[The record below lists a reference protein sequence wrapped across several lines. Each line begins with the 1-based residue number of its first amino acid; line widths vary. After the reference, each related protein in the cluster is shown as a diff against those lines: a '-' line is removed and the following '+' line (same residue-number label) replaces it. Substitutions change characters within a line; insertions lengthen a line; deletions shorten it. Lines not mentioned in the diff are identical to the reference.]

1 MRWLDSNT
9 ESMDMNLSKLRET
22 GEPGMLQSMRMQR
35 VRDGLAAER
44 QQSNTEKWE
53 MCLRFKYLF

>member
-22 GEPGMLQSMRMQR
+22 GEPGMPQSMWMQR
-35 VRDGLAAER
+35 VRDGLAAE
-44 QQSNTEKWE
+44 QQQPNTEEWE
-53 MCLRFKYLF
+53 ICLRFKYLF